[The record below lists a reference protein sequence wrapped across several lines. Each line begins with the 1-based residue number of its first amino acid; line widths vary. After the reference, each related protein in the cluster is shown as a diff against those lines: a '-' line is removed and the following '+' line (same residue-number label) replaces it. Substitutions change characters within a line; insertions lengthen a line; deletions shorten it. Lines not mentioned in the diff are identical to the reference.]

1 MSDFELSFGGYV
13 LRNISQL
20 LNFFSQPHTHLGGTV
35 WAQDP
40 RCRKIT
46 LPVLQ
51 NLSRKYQKEEG
62 PFTCG
67 CTAEKWPGWLQT
79 PGTQIL
85 TPVHFPEFLAGDY
98 LRLTSVI
105 IQGR

>member
-1 MSDFELSFGGYV
+1 M
-13 LRNISQL
+13 
-20 LNFFSQPHTHLGGTV
+20 

-105 IQGR
+105 ILGQAILHVPSIQKRLMTDDKETAEEMGQR